1 MKIAIVG
8 SRRYENKRKIK
19 ELIHSLHQKFK
30 DDLTIVSGGCK
41 IGADKYAKKFAL
53 EANVKYLEFLPAHE
67 NKSMFCVLPKS
78 YYGKPYSVKN
88 YFARNKQIAKASD
101 IVIGMIPEG
110 ITSNGTQ
117 STLDYGKKFG
127 KKTIIMS

>member
-1 MKIAIVG
+1 MGEYVQIEYLERCLGKQLDF
-8 SRRYENKRKIK
+8 E
-19 ELIHSLHQKFK
+19 
-30 DDLTIVSGGCK
+30 T
-41 IGADKYAKKFAL
+41 KKFVL
-53 EANVKYLEFLPAHE
+53 LKLSGIYE

-110 ITSNGTQ
+110 VTSNGTQ

-127 KKTIIMS
+127 KKIIIMS

>member
-1 MKIAIVG
+1 MKVAIVC
-8 SRRYENKRKIK
+8 SRRYENIRKIK
-19 ELIHSLHQKFK
+19 ELIYSLKEKFGQE
-30 DDLTIVSGGCK
+30 LTIVSGGCK
-41 IGADKYAKKFAL
+41 SGADKYAKKFAL

-67 NKSMFCVLPKS
+67 NKSLFCVLPES

-88 YFARNKQIAKASD
+88 FFARNKQIARASD
-101 IVIGMIPEG
+101 IVVGMIPEG

-127 KKTIIMS
+127 KKIIIMS

>member
-19 ELIHSLHQKFK
+19 ELIYSLQQKFK
-30 DDLTIVSGGCK
+30 KDLTIISGGCK
-41 IGADKYAKKFAL
+41 SGADKYTKKFAL
-53 EANVKYLEFLPAHE
+53 EADVKYVEYLPAHE
-67 NKSMFCVLPKS
+67 NKSLFCVLPAS
-78 YYGKPYSVKN
+78 YYGKSYSVKN

-101 IVIGMIPEG
+101 IIIGMIPNS
-110 ITSNGTQ
+110 IVSNGTQ

>member
-19 ELIHSLHQKFK
+19 ELIYSLQQKFK
-30 DDLTIVSGGCK
+30 NDLTIVSGGCRS
-41 IGADKYAKKFAL
+41 GADKYAKKFAL
-53 EANVKYLEFLPAHE
+53 EANVKYIEYLPAHE
-67 NKSMFCVLPKS
+67 NKSLFCVLPQS

-88 YFARNKQIAKASD
+88 YFARNKQIAKNSD

-110 ITSNGTQ
+110 IVSNGTQ

-127 KKTIIMS
+127 KKIIIMS